1 MKDVR
6 KKMASIQYAVD
17 ELAKQWTASGV
28 EAGDTILIHSNI
40 KRILIN
46 MRRKGIKLLP
56 EHVLQSFMNALGP
69 DGTLIL
75 PLFNF
80 EFPTSNFFDI
90 RNTPSQMGALTEKGR
105 LYPGSARTGHPIYS
119 FSVIGAKSKL
129 FESID
134 NVSGYGDD
142 SPFALL
148 HSLDGK
154 IGSIDLEDQNSM
166 TFYHYVEEMHKVPY
180 RYFKHFEGT
189 YIDGSG
195 IESTK
200 TYQLYV
206 RDIQKGVLTHVNPA
220 GELMWKQGLYK
231 GDQPL
236 IDSGLRTIKARD
248 MFQFVS
254 SLIESGLAKNMLFR
268 YEDKK

>member
-1 MKDVR
+1 MT
-6 KKMASIQYAVD
+6 SIQCAVY
-17 ELAKQWTASGV
+17 ELAEQWLASGV

-40 KRILIN
+40 KRALIN

-56 EHVLQSFMNALGP
+56 EHVLQSFMNVLGP

-80 EFPTSNFFDI
+80 EFPTSKFFDI
-90 RNTPSQMGALTEKGR
+90 RHTPSKMGALTEFGR
-105 LYPGSARTGHPIYS
+105 LYPASVRTGHPIYS

-180 RYFKHFEGT
+180 RYFKNFEGK
-189 YIDGSG
+189 YIDDSG
-195 IESTK
+195 VETTK

-206 RDIQKGVLTHVNPA
+206 RDIEKDVLTHVNPA
-220 GELMWKQGLYK
+220 GELMWKEGLYK
-231 GDQPL
+231 GDRPL
-236 IDSGLRTIKARD
+236 VDSGLRTIKARD
-248 MFQFVS
+248 MFQFVA
-254 SLIESGLAKNMLFR
+254 SLIESGQAENMLFR
-268 YEDKK
+268 YGDKK